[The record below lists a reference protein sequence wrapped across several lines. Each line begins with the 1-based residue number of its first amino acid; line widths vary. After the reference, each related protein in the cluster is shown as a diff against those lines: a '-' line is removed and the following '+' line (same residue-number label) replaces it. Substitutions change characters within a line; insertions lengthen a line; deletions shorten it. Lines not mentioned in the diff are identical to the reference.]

1 MCSQFPMVD
10 FRLTEEESSIQ
21 KLARD
26 FAKNEIGPISCSYD
40 RRQNPIECFPA
51 QTFAKAIEAGLQSIY
66 IPKEFGGM
74 GLGDFEAS
82 LVFEEIG
89 AVDAGFASALC
100 VSASIAQGIRHFG
113 TKEQKE
119 KWLPRICKEKDFIL
133 AFGVTEH
140 GAGSEAYIASG
151 DPKVGSKTTCNLD
164 GDHYVING
172 VKHFISNGG
181 CAKLYGVAARNSL
194 EKPMFGTI
202 CTFFVDAGTP
212 GFRIGKIEDKM
223 GQRLMMNG
231 ELIFENVKVPKE
243 NLVGSDGAG
252 AAVLLDIGCST
263 SVTIGALGLG
273 IARAAYELASGY
285 ARQRMS
291 GGKLLIDHEAVSLM
305 LADMKMEIE
314 AARSL
319 MWRNAWLNDHEKRDY
334 PRATE
339 VKVYCAEV
347 SKRATD
353 SAMQIFGGL
362 GYMRDSPVEK
372 LVRDSAIMTIY
383 DGSGEVLKQWI
394 SGQSHL

>member
-1 MCSQFPMVD
+1 MVD
-10 FRLTEEESSIQ
+10 FRLSEEQISLQ
-21 KLARD
+21 NLAKD
-26 FAKNEIGPISCSYD
+26 FARKEIEPICASYD
-40 RRQNPIECFPA
+40 RKQDPKDCFPA
-51 QTFAKAIEAGLQSIY
+51 HAFAKAIQFGLQSIY
-66 IPKEFGGM
+66 IPREYGGM

-89 AVDAGFASALC
+89 AADAGFASALC
-100 VSASIAQGIRHFG
+100 ISASIAQAIIHFG
-113 TKEQKE
+113 TKEQKGR
-119 KWLPRICKEKDFIL
+119 WLPKICKDTDFIL
-133 AFGVTEH
+133 GFGVTEY
-140 GAGSEAYIASG
+140 GVGSEAYIASE
-151 DPKVGSKTTCNLD
+151 DPKVGSKTTCKLE

-181 CAKLYGVAARNSL
+181 CGKLYGVAARNSL

-202 CTFFVDAGTP
+202 CTFFVDADTP

-223 GQRLMMNG
+223 GQRLMLNG

-243 NLVGSDGAG
+243 NLVGQDGGG

-263 SVTIGALGLG
+263 SVTIGAIGIG
-273 IARAAYELASGY
+273 IARTAYELAASY
-285 ARQRMS
+285 ARKRMS
-291 GGKLLIDHEAVSLM
+291 GGKPLIEHEAVSLM
-305 LADMKMEIE
+305 LADMKMEID

-319 MWRNAWLNDHEKRDY
+319 LWRNTWLNDRDGRDY
-334 PRATE
+334 PRAAE

-347 SKRATD
+347 SKRVANW
-353 SAMQIFGGL
+353 AMQIYGGL

-383 DGSGEVLKQWI
+383 DGTSEVLKQWI